1 MYAPAVVAMRS
12 SAISP
17 SGEVTKRSVHPLAG
31 PWVSVETMFPETRRS
46 PGAVVVRLPLLL
58 VALLPVAPAVPSST
72 PVWATP
78 LYSRTR
84 MSA

>member
-1 MYAPAVVAMRS
+1 M
-12 SAISP
+12 
-17 SGEVTKRSVHPLAG
+17 AG
-31 PWVSVETMFPETRRS
+31 PWVSVETMFPATRRS

-58 VALLPVAPAVPSST
+58 VALFPAAPTAASRGLVCE
-72 PVWATP
+72 TP